1 MTKDNRWI
9 EVLSGR
15 RKSNKKNPEEIE
27 AAHLREAIHNYEK
40 DIGLD
45 KISPENSY
53 FRFKQVK
60 DSKKSEVNE
69 QEKNKF
75 YYRFLSY
82 ANKKIQAIKLFFVFI
97 LGVCASLFIP
107 LLTINAPMQVAS
119 NDHNSI
125 PSSSFEQ
132 ASKENKNGLVAI
144 GELRNINP
152 TFNLLASHVNISVS
166 DYLELNKLHSI
177 EAEDYINKYIL
188 LALNNFL
195 DYGDLLKSQHKKPLL
210 CLAEEKIYK
219 ADKLREIIDLEINGN
234 KKVDLN
240 KKIEVILLLGLIKE
254 NPCN

>member
-9 EVLSGR
+9 EILSGR

-27 AAHLREAIHNYEK
+27 AAKLREAIHNYEK

-53 FRFKQVK
+53 FRFKQLK
-60 DSKKSEVNE
+60 DSKKSEINK

-75 YYRFLSY
+75 YFRFLAY
-82 ANKKIQAIKLFFVFI
+82 INKKIQAIKLFFVFI

-107 LLTINAPMQVAS
+107 LLSINAPMQVAS
-119 NDHNSI
+119 NDHSSTF
-125 PSSSFEQ
+125 SSSFEQ
-132 ASKENKNGLVAI
+132 ASKKNKKDLGAVS
-144 GELRNINP
+144 ELRNINP
-152 TFNLLASHVNISVS
+152 TFKLLTSHVNISVS
-166 DYLELNKLHSI
+166 DYIELSKLHSR
-177 EAEDYINKYIL
+177 EAEDYINKYII
-188 LALNNFL
+188 LALNNFI

-210 CLAEEKIYK
+210 CLAEEKPYK
-219 ADKLREIIDLEINGN
+219 ADKLRKIIDLEINGN

-240 KKIEVILLLGLIKE
+240 QKIEVILLLGLIKE